1 MSLLATSSTG
11 STAAPPQTSAALAG
25 AANGAIAWTACGEQL
40 RVREGAGA
48 AELGTP
54 ARRQDQARGD
64 PPPRQS
70 ARGADRLDVREP
82 GRTRRLR
89 RAGPRGGSES
99 GRCRAGSVRRR
110 RMGHPRR
117 RRQHPRSMLR
127 GRRRARFF
135 GNWSIPTPGR
145 QSRRIAHKTATLARR
160 CGEVSGRLLR
170 HISTADTARD
180 LDHLRRLVGDRRLTY
195 VASQPGRSSARPT
208 PTCFRAGCGQWSST
222 GSSTPVAYTR
232 GTEAGGTRISSGSAT
247 EGSTVSCRCARA
259 RGRPAAHWL
268 VTVPWR
274 RAWIRCWRSCG
285 AAPSRPRPPIRQAS

>member
-11 STAAPPQTSAALAG
+11 STAAPPQTSAALVG

-89 RAGPRGGSES
+89 RAGARGGASLDAAGQ
-99 GRCRAGSVRRR
+99 GRFDVVGGTSAAPATAPTFDAFGARAEGEVL
-110 RMGHPRR
+110 
-117 RRQHPRSMLR
+117 RQLVDS
-127 GRRRARFF
+127 
-135 GNWSIPTPGR
+135 TPGR

-170 HISTADTARD
+170 HISAADGPRSRPLAPARRRPKAH
-180 LDHLRRLVGDRRLTY
+180 LRWHLRRDVHRPDLRQHVSAPGAGNGPRRGRRPRRLH
-195 VASQPGRSSARPT
+195 
-208 PTCFRAGCGQWSST
+208 W
-222 GSSTPVAYTR
+222 
-232 GTEAGGTRISSGSAT
+232 GTEAGYANQLRFSDRGF
-247 EGSTVSCRCARA
+247 EVSCRCARA
-259 RGRPAAHWL
+259 RGRRAAHWR